1 MSSATLHDW
10 HRVTRANPCEV
21 CGRPDWCG
29 RSIDGLIRCM
39 RGGDTPHGMKL
50 IREDAEGGRLYAPID
65 SSSRPT
71 PPPRPR
77 KRKPRIDW
85 TARHAA
91 GRAELYPGELH
102 DFADAELGLSGEGV
116 EALEPTII
124 DDRYAFPERDAAGN
138 IIGMVRRF
146 PDGGK
151 LALKHS
157 RRGLTYQHP
166 LPDVDPV
173 LIVEGQ
179 SDTAAALEAG
189 FTAVGRPSASGGA
202 DLLAALLRG
211 RAVIICGE
219 NDAKP
224 DGTWPGR
231 DGANRVAD
239 RLRPVCRSVKV
250 MFPPQDTKD
259 IRSWLS
265 GGGAA

>member
-29 RSIDGLIRCM
+29 RSDDGLIRCM
-39 RGGDTPHGMKL
+39 RGGGTPSGMKL

-102 DFADAELGLSGEGV
+102 DFADVELGLSGEGV

-124 DDRYAFPERDAAGN
+124 DDRYAFPERDAEGN
-138 IIGMVRRF
+138 IIGLVRRGI
-146 PDGGK
+146 DGANRCVKG
-151 LALKHS
+151 S
-157 RRGLTYQHP
+157 SRGLTYQHP
-166 LPDVDPV
+166 LPSTDPV
-173 LIVEGQ
+173 LIVEGA
-179 SDTAAALEAG
+179 SDCAAAIEAG
-189 FTAVGRPSASGGA
+189 FNAIGRPSASGGA
-202 DLLAALLRG
+202 DLLAKLLRG
-211 RAVIICGE
+211 REVIVAGE
-219 NDAKP
+219 NDRKP
-224 DGTWPGR
+224 DGQWPGR
-231 DGANRVAD
+231 DGAQRIAD
-239 RLRPVCRSVKV
+239 RLRLVCRSVRV
-250 MFPPQDTKD
+250 MFPPEGTKD
-259 IRSWLS
+259 VRSWLI
-265 GGGAA
+265 GGAA